1 MIKAP
6 PIFNPRRK
14 NRGVISFIHVGFRTE
29 HVCMEISIDLLLA
42 GVGGIKT

>member
-6 PIFNPRRK
+6 PIFNPARK
-14 NRGVISFIHVGFRTE
+14 ETGLISFIHVGLRTE